1 MTGQKP
7 RSTSLLK
14 RTRYWSIFICLTA
27 LMAGGLTLWAGHAIH
42 GVLMLLA
49 ALVLAKGSVFRRRQK
64 TVIAEGD
71 GAMALSSNQG
81 KNSPLRR
88 AA

>member
-14 RTRYWSIFICLTA
+14 RTRYWSTFICLTA
-27 LMAGGLTLWAGHAIH
+27 LVAGGLTLWAGHAIH

-64 TVIAEGD
+64 ASSADLDGVISD
-71 GAMALSSNQG
+71 SSSQG
-81 KNSPLRR
+81 KKSPLRR